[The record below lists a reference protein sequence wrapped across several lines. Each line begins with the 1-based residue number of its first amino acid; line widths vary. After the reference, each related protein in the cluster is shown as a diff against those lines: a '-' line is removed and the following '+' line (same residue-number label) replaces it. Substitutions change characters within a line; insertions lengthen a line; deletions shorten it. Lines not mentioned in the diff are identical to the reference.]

1 MGLCGSS
8 GGGGSSASGFDA
20 DQQRDL
26 DAAQPVCR
34 ILNIHPKDGR
44 KFLNCYEE
52 VLKSGR
58 GNAHRYATTTTLLPA
73 HDKHNKHCCAVA
85 RTSVPTNPGHTPSSL
100 TLCI

>member
-34 ILNIHPKDGR
+34 ILNINPKDGR

-58 GNAHRYATTTTLLPA
+58 GNAHRYATPITTLLPA
-73 HDKHNKHCCAVA
+73 YDKHNKRYCAVA
-85 RTSVPTNPGHTPSSL
+85 TASCNLLSH
-100 TLCI
+100 